1 MTHEVL
7 LTIDGSQRFQD
18 EAPETTSLVTDG
30 TLRVEDGA
38 VILSYAESEL
48 TGMRGTQTTFRIE
61 KDRVT
66 LTRTGAV
73 QSVMVFSVGQ
83 EDRSLYDIGVGA
95 LMICVR
101 TERISS
107 TMDENGGVLEV
118 FYAISI
124 EDDTAGAIHY
134 RITARRKT

>member
-7 LTIDGSQRFQD
+7 LTIDGTQRFQND
-18 EAPETTSLVTDG
+18 TPETTSLVTDG

-61 KDRVT
+61 PDRVT

-73 QSVMVFSVGQ
+73 QSVMVFAVGR
-83 EDRSLYDIGVGA
+83 EDRSLYDVGVGA

-118 FYAISI
+118 
-124 EDDTAGAIHY
+124 
-134 RITARRKT
+134 